1 MSGPD
6 PDETSPT
13 WETYQ
18 APPPQVPYGQP
29 PYGQAPYGQP
39 PYDRPPYGQSPYG
52 VGATPHPQ
60 ANTALILGVVA
71 LAGTFLCGVL
81 CVLGPFAWSMGAR
94 VRREIDAEPQRWSGR
109 SEATAGYVLG
119 IVTTILMVLALLAVA
134 FVVLVLV
141 AAAPQ

>member
-29 PYGQAPYGQP
+29 PYGQPPYAS
-39 PYDRPPYGQSPYG
+39 PYDRSPYG
-52 VGATPHPQ
+52 SGATPHPQ

-71 LAGTFLCGVL
+71 LAGTFVCGVL
-81 CVLGPFAWSMGAR
+81 CVLGPFAWSIGAR
-94 VRREIDAEPQRWSGR
+94 VRREIDADPQRWSGR

-134 FVVLVLV
+134 FVVMLLV
-141 AAAPQ
+141 AATPQ